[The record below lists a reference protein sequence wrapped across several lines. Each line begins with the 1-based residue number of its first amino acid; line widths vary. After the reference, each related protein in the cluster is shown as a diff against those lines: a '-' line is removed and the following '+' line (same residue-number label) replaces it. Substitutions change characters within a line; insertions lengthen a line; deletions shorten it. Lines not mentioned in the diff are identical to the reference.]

1 MPRRIP
7 YYPDLLR
14 SWILY
19 ILCNHTRVCIFES
32 VSIPRCNPSSRTFKF
47 DVSSLVGNCLS
58 GVEAYPE
65 VPLASRR
72 EENSEIR
79 ATSERETRFLICI
92 FHPRSGILDT
102 ISDMK
107 EKAESTLSDARA
119 AEMKAGH
126 ESSPLHG
133 LEVQVIVFLK
143 T

>member
-1 MPRRIP
+1 M
-7 YYPDLLR
+7 
-14 SWILY
+14 
-19 ILCNHTRVCIFES
+19 
-32 VSIPRCNPSSRTFKF
+32 
-47 DVSSLVGNCLS
+47 
-58 GVEAYPE
+58 
-65 VPLASRR
+65 ASRR

-126 ESSPLHG
+126 ESSPLSG